1 MGRKVG
7 GSFERVLM
15 RERTCVSLWLIHVD
29 VWQKPSLYCKVI
41 ILQLKIKLKRRG
53 RMEKT
58 KLKERKISFN
68 KNGLLKNSYF
78 YA

>member
-1 MGRKVG
+1 MGEKFKKEGTRG
-7 GSFERVLM
+7 
-15 RERTCVSLWLIHVD
+15 CLWLIHVD
-29 VWQKPSLYCKVI
+29 IWQKPSLYCKVI

-53 RMEKT
+53 RRGK
-58 KLKERKISFN
+58 KIKERKISFN